1 MERKYT
7 KEEVEAMCSRSYLR
21 GMSIQVQAKSK
32 SKKPPKVFTEWVKEL
47 IEKCPRK

>member
-7 KEEVEAMCSRSYLR
+7 KEEVEAMCSKSYLR
-21 GMSIQVQAKSK
+21 GMSIQARTKF
-32 SKKPPKVFTEWVKEL
+32 KKPPKVFTVWVKEL

>member
-7 KEEVEAMCSRSYLR
+7 KEEVEAMCSKSYLR
-21 GMSIQVQAKSK
+21 GMSVQARTN
-32 SKKPPKVFTEWVKEL
+32 PPKVFTVWVKEL